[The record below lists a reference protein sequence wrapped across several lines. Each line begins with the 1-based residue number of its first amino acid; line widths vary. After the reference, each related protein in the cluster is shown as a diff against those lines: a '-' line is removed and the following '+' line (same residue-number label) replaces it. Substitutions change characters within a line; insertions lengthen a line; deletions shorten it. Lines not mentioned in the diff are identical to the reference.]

1 MALKIETFNN
11 KTGGFS
17 AFKAIGHPLV
27 MKKAVALINQ
37 LAESGPIAIFDPQGL
52 ANAFAEVHDCSRLQ
66 VNGYYI
72 QDVEMMGTKVFGQ
85 EAQAITKLSPSM
97 ADTIFV
103 VTFDAARVIENIS
116 HIIGSNAKIFSLDDM
131 RLDDAML
138 TNRRRYLDPI
148 NFATNFAFF
157 RDTGTKH
164 TRLVSANYWAGYGAK
179 NIKIWCRLFGS
190 KGDVLADWEHSLDDK
205 VSTIVIDSEEIR
217 RRFELGDFTGQL
229 FIHVVGAAGHDV
241 VKYALDTYGN
251 DETVLSCTHD
261 ANAWPSD
268 LYGGLPAPRLG
279 EKVVL
284 WVQNSHPCP
293 IKKGAI
299 GLNRM
304 GDKNIVWLDKEIP
317 AFASLPLD
325 ISSLLPD
332 VKWPAQ
338 IEINAGKHFVRPR
351 YEITTAQGRSRISHP
366 NVERSDLKTDAR
378 IPELNTHLGKGYL
391 LPAPILPF
399 ERFKTTILPTP
410 MATNQENL
418 PVAAVAYDHQGNEI
432 ARHRFGCLKRNHEEY
447 LDADLW
453 LGSNQ
458 QHCLKAGY
466 GHVEL
471 VYDFSDG
478 GEADGWL
485 HGLFRYEDRHN
496 GHAAETSFG
505 AHIFNSILT
514 YKDEPQ
520 SYAGPPPGLSTRLF
534 LRTGRKPQ
542 EALCHLIY
550 PASTPWHEFSRT
562 ELILHNRNGQI
573 IATENI
579 TIPCGGS
586 LHFRHSEK
594 FDIASIT
601 KAGDDSYVLIRD
613 TTCRLFGY
621 HGLSDRENSFS
632 LDHMFGF

>member
-1 MALKIETFNN
+1 MPLNIETFSN

-27 MKKAVALINQ
+27 MKKALALISQ
-37 LAESGPIAIFDPQGL
+37 LAESGPISIFDPQGL

-66 VNGYYI
+66 INGCYV
-72 QDVEMMGTKVFGQ
+72 QDVEMIGTEIFGL
-85 EAQAITKLSPSM
+85 EAQSINELSPSM
-97 ADTIFV
+97 ASTIFV

-116 HIIGSNAKIFSLDDM
+116 HILGSNTKIFSLDDM
-131 RLDDAML
+131 RLEDKML
-138 TNRRRYLDPI
+138 TNPHRYLDPM

-157 RDTGTKH
+157 RDTGTNH

-179 NIKIWCRLFGS
+179 NIKIWCRLFS
-190 KGDVLADWEHSLDDK
+190 NTGDILADWEHHLDDK
-205 VSTIVIDSEEIR
+205 VSTIVIDSAEIR
-217 RRFELGDFTGQL
+217 RRFELKDFSGQL
-229 FIHVVGAAGHDV
+229 FLHVVGVAGHDV

-251 DETVLSCTHD
+251 DNTALSCTHD
-261 ANAWPSD
+261 ANAWPAD

-293 IKKGAI
+293 ITKGAI

-304 GDKNIVWLDKEIP
+304 GDKNIVWLDREIP
-317 AFASLPLD
+317 PFASFPLD
-325 ISSLLPD
+325 ISTLLPD
-332 VKWPAQ
+332 IKWPAQ

-351 YEITTAQGRSRISHP
+351 YEITTAQGRCRISHP
-366 NVERSDLKTDAR
+366 NVERSDLKTDAK
-378 IPELNTHLGKGYL
+378 IPELNTYLGKGYL
-391 LPAPILPF
+391 LPAPILPY

-418 PVAAVAYDHQGNEI
+418 PVAAVAYDHEGNEI
-432 ARHRFGCLKRNHEEY
+432 ARHAFGCLKRNHEEY

-453 LGSNQ
+453 LESSVEK
-458 QHCLKAGY
+458 CLKAGY

-478 GEADGWL
+478 GDADGWL
-485 HGLFRYEDRHN
+485 HGLFRYEDRHS

-542 EALCHLIY
+542 DALCHLIY
-550 PASTPWHEFSRT
+550 PASTPWHTFSQT
-562 ELILHNRNGQI
+562 ELILHNRSGQVVS
-573 IATENI
+573 TENI
-579 TIPCGGS
+579 AIPCGGS
-586 LHFRHSEK
+586 LYFHYSET
-594 FDIASIT
+594 FDKASIA
-601 KAGDDSYVLIRD
+601 KAGDDSYILIRD
-613 TTCRLFGY
+613 KTCRLFGY
-621 HGLSDRENSFS
+621 HGLTDHENSFS